1 MLTPGKVPFE
11 PDDDTDTPGC
21 STDATADIP
30 SGYCKLHGFQAQNE
44 GHKCG
49 YCGMKAYFYCSTC
62 FPDDQPTHAICNP
75 TTNRDCFAKHMHGVK
90 PTHCMRHAKRK
101 EPEGGRERPPP
112 RSPQQ
117 AAGRQQARSGGG
129 ARRAI

>member
-1 MLTPGKVPFE
+1 MRQPPAY
-11 PDDDTDTPGC
+11 D
-21 STDATADIP
+21 
-30 SGYCKLHGFQAQNE
+30 YCTLHGFPGNNE

-49 YCGMKAYFYCSTC
+49 YCGKKAYYYCPTC
-62 FPDDQPTHAICNP
+62 FPDEEPTHAICNP
-75 TTNRDCFAKHMHGVK
+75 TTNRDCFAKHVAGEK
-90 PTHCMRHAKRK
+90 PKHCMRHAKRK

-129 ARRAI
+129 ARRTI